1 MADQRSARSGAGRS
15 VLGVEPFDAGYG
27 GGFQAQP
34 DSAEA
39 MACELVED
47 GGEFRRHAPPPAA
60 RPRRLAFVDG
70 TMRVE
75 ARLTRTDQRGTVTG
89 IAGSWGA
96 GAVLAAGAEP
106 LRFDHVAIDRTA
118 IFTAGERVELPPQPG
133 GWEWEADS
141 ITGTELEAARDRLR
155 RRMRDVEAE
164 IAEGLAVREWL
175 TVIDGPLH
183 NIRRTRALPVIG
195 YVKTH
200 HRPMLAAAAWRQVP
214 DLRIGERSGLFA
226 MRDDLYGCYL
236 RVGSPGP
243 WAGPWAGVV
252 RLEVPA
258 GVGLN
263 TARESADTAAGW
275 LPGYAS
281 AHHRD
286 PRAPVNMAPVAGL
299 ERHLHRLQGDPR
311 LALRAVRAAVLQLN
325 AATGGFPAERRAG

>member
-1 MADQRSARSGAGRS
+1 MEPVADRQDRRGRPRRP

-34 DSAEA
+34 DAPEA

-47 GGEFRRHAPPPAA
+47 GGEFRRHQPPPAE

-75 ARLTRTDQRGTVTG
+75 ARLTRTDERGTVTG
-89 IAGSWGA
+89 LAGSWGA
-96 GAVLAAGAEP
+96 GAVLADGAEP
-106 LRFDHVAIDRTA
+106 LRFDLIAVDRAA

-133 GWEWEADS
+133 GWAWEADS

-164 IAEGLAVREWL
+164 IAEDLAAREWL

-183 NIRRTRALPVIG
+183 NIRRTRVLPVLG

-214 DLRIGERSGLFA
+214 ELQLGERSGLFA

-236 RVGSPGP
+236 RVGEPGR
-243 WAGPWAGVV
+243 WAGPWAGIV

-258 GVGLN
+258 GVGLR
-263 TARESADTAAGW
+263 TAQESAAAAASW
-275 LPGYAS
+275 LPAYAS
-281 AHHRD
+281 AYHRD

-311 LALRAVRAAVLQLN
+311 LALRAVRAAVLELN
-325 AATGGFPAERRAG
+325 ATA